1 MPDSVRV
8 PIQVADAKRMH
19 FNIGITAFLFCP
31 EVEGFMLTGIV
42 YFDQKNRFKDG
53 RRIRTSVIV
62 EFVDQGGYSVALTST
77 GSAYVLVPRCP
88 EELPLDLSRRVEH

>member
-1 MPDSVRV
+1 MSDAGRV
-8 PIQVADAKRMH
+8 PIQVADARRAH

-42 YFDQKNRFKDG
+42 YFDKKNRFKDG

-62 EFVDQGGYSVALTST
+62 EFVDQDAYAVALTST
-77 GSAYVLVPRCP
+77 GSAYVLVPQST